1 MLLALT
7 AGRKHSMSDAEKLEM
22 HMQIQEERR
31 IKVKKER
38 MQTDPGD
45 KFYPSEEP
53 CAVHTRL
60 TPSKREHLLNSD
72 TFQALSK
79 CSIGLSQVIFKITRR
94 GRY

>member
-38 MQTDPGD
+38 MQTDPIPVRSHVQFTRGSHQVRENI
-45 KFYPSEEP
+45 YLILTCARHCPS
-53 CAVHTRL
+53 
-60 TPSKREHLLNSD
+60 
-72 TFQALSK
+72 AL
-79 CSIGLSQVIFKITRR
+79 
-94 GRY
+94 